1 MKKKIMPIFII
12 VSILLLASLQTV
24 FALSSWTDAKIYNVN
39 NKSNSFEPA
48 TADGSWLGQD
58 KTSDSDKFQEFTVTR
73 SMWSRPEFKLVNS
86 NGESRSDSVNTAK
99 DWTYV
104 QGNGNMGE
112 IGKAYYGAVKPD
124 WSQTSPGTIKLQHKV
139 F

>member
-1 MKKKIMPIFII
+1 
-12 VSILLLASLQTV
+12 
-24 FALSSWTDAKIYNVN
+24 
-39 NKSNSFEPA
+39 
-48 TADGSWLGQD
+48 
-58 KTSDSDKFQEFTVTR
+58 
-73 SMWSRPEFKLVNS
+73 MWSRPEFKLVNS

-99 DWTYV
+99 DGTYV

>member
-48 TADGSWLGQD
+48 TADGSWLG
-58 KTSDSDKFQEFTVTR
+58 
-73 SMWSRPEFKLVNS
+73 
-86 NGESRSDSVNTAK
+86 
-99 DWTYV
+99 
-104 QGNGNMGE
+104 
-112 IGKAYYGAVKPD
+112 
-124 WSQTSPGTIKLQHKV
+124 
-139 F
+139 